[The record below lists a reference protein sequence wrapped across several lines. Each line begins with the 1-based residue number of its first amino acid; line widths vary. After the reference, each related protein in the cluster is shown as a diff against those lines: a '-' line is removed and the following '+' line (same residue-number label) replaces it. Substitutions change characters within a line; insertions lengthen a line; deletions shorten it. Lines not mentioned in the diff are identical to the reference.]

1 MVNFYKA
8 RWNSSRDPW
17 CVTNTDAMRQI
28 IQDARNLGQDVQD
41 RFALAARIEALPAV
55 PRPGGGGGQHA
66 ADLVTPL
73 IACLDSGNLFPI
85 INGREAVRKL
95 LRSMKVT
102 GVGLAS
108 QVEHIVGLVG
118 QFGIS
123 DAHMIDVCA
132 DEIAD
137 AFKNQVIQL
146 PPVSTVLKPGAL
158 PKAVSLQYYAHISV
172 LGSYR

>member
-1 MVNFYKA
+1 
-8 RWNSSRDPW
+8 
-17 CVTNTDAMRQI
+17 
-28 IQDARNLGQDVQD
+28 
-41 RFALAARIEALPAV
+41 
-55 PRPGGGGGQHA
+55 
-66 ADLVTPL
+66 
-73 IACLDSGNLFPI
+73 
-85 INGREAVRKL
+85 
-95 LRSMKVT
+95 MKVT